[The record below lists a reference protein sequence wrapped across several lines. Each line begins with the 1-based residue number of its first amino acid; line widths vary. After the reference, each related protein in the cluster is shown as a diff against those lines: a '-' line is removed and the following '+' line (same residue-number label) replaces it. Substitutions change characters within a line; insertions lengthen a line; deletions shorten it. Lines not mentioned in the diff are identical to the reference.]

1 MTPYNPVTPSIVER
15 LAAIVGPQNL
25 IYADP
30 ERMLDYAHD
39 ESFENEHYMPE
50 VVVKPATAREVA
62 AIMRLANRELIP
74 VTPRGAGSGLSGGA
88 VPIFGGILLS
98 VGRMNRILEIDLK
111 NLVAVVEP
119 GVITNELSE
128 AVRAHGL
135 FYAGYPMSV
144 ELCYIGGNVAENA
157 GGGRAIKYGVT
168 GRYVLGLEVVLPT
181 GDIVQLGGKRLK
193 DVTGY
198 DLVHLMVGS
207 EGTLGIFTK
216 IILRLLPAPA
226 ASAVLLAPFD
236 DPYIAIHAVPRIIQQ
251 GHLIP
256 SAVEFMDY
264 AAMKLAYEYTQEK
277 LPHRAAR
284 ALLLVEVD
292 GYTAADVEAQ
302 LETLARLLNEAGAL
316 DIYVGNTPDLAR
328 KMWRPRQKIGDA
340 FSSLA
345 VEQLDED
352 MVVPLSEIPE
362 LLPKVEELAAR
373 HHMKP
378 FCFGHVADGN
388 MHLHTIAEPGVGRE
402 EWRAACRA
410 FLTELYT
417 LVVGLGG
424 TITGEHG
431 IGSKRAAYL
440 PIALDPTSIAL
451 HRRIKAA
458 FDPLN
463 ILNPGKIING
473 VTASGWTPGADR

>member
-1 MTPYNPVTPSIVER
+1 MSYNPVTPVIVEE

-25 IYADP
+25 IYAEP

-39 ESFENEHYMPE
+39 ESFASEHDYPPE
-50 VVVKPATAREVA
+50 VVVKPVSAAEIA
-62 AIMRLANRELIP
+62 AIMRLANRERIP

-88 VPIFGGILLS
+88 VAVCGGILLS
-98 VGRMNRILEIDLK
+98 VERMNRILELDLE

-168 GRYVLGLEVVLPT
+168 GRYVLGLEAVLPT
-181 GDIVQLGGKRLK
+181 GDIVQFGGKRLK

-226 ASAVLLAPFD
+226 ASAVLLAPFAD
-236 DPYIAIHAVPRIIQQ
+236 AYTAIHAVPRIIQQ
-251 GHLIP
+251 GRLVP
-256 SAVEFMDY
+256 SAVEFMDQ
-264 AAMKLAYEYTQEK
+264 AAMTLSYQFTQEK

-292 GYTAADVEAQ
+292 GYGPAEVEAQ
-302 LETLARLLNEAGAL
+302 GETLAQLLTEAGAL
-316 DIYVGNTPDLAR
+316 DIYIGNTPALAR
-328 KMWRPRQKIGDA
+328 KMWLPRQKIGEA
-340 FSSLA
+340 FSSLG
-345 VEQLDED
+345 VDQLDED
-352 MVVPLSEIPE
+352 MVVPLSEIPP
-362 LLPKVEELAAR
+362 LLPKLEALAAR
-373 HHMKP
+373 HAMQP

-388 MHLHTIAEPGVGRE
+388 MHLHTMAQPGISHE
-402 EWRAACRA
+402 TWRTACKA

-417 LVVGLGG
+417 LVVSLGG
-424 TITGEHG
+424 TISGEHG
-431 IGSKRAAYL
+431 IGVKRAPYL
-440 PIALDPTSIAL
+440 PIALDPTVIAL

-463 ILNPGKIING
+463 ILNPGKIF
-473 VTASGWTPGADR
+473 PD

>member
-1 MTPYNPVTPSIVER
+1 MSSYNPVTPTIVAQ
-15 LAAIVGPQNL
+15 LAAIVGPHNL
-25 IYADP
+25 IYDAP

-39 ESFENEHYMPE
+39 ESFATHGLHMPE
-50 VVVKPATAREVA
+50 VIVKPASAEEIS
-62 AIMRLANRELIP
+62 AIMRLANRERIP

-88 VPIFGGILLS
+88 VPLFGGILLS
-98 VGRMNRILEIDLK
+98 VERMNRILEIDLE

-128 AVRAHGL
+128 AVRPHGL

-157 GGGRAIKYGVT
+157 GGGRAVKYGVT

-181 GDIVQLGGKRLK
+181 GEIVSLGGKRLK

-226 ASAVLLAPFD
+226 ASAVLLAPFAD
-236 DPYIAIHAVPRIIQQ
+236 AHTAIHAVPRLIQQ
-251 GHLIP
+251 GHLVP
-256 SAVEFMDY
+256 AAVEFMDY
-264 AAMKLAYEYTQEK
+264 AAMQLAYAFTQER

-292 GYTAADVEAQ
+292 GYTAAEVEAQ
-302 LETLARLLNEAGAL
+302 CDALARLLSEAGAL
-316 DIYVGNTPDLAR
+316 DIYVGDTPPVAR
-328 KMWRPRQKIGDA
+328 KMWLPRQKIGDA
-340 FSSLA
+340 FSALG

-352 MVVPLSEIPE
+352 MVVPLSEIPG
-362 LLPKVEELAAR
+362 LLSRVEALAAR
-373 HHMKP
+373 HRMKP

-388 MHLHTIAEPGVGRE
+388 MHLHTMAEPGTPPA
-402 EWRAACRA
+402 EWQAACKA

-431 IGSKRAAYL
+431 IGFKRAAYL
-440 PIALDPTSIAL
+440 PIALDPAVIAL
-451 HRRIKAA
+451 QRRIKAA

-463 ILNPGKIING
+463 ILNPGKIFP
-473 VTASGWTPGADR
+473 AEADS

>member
-1 MTPYNPVTPSIVER
+1 MRSYNPVTSDIVAQ

-25 IYADP
+25 IFAEP
-30 ERMLDYAHD
+30 ERMVDYAHD
-39 ESFENEHYMPE
+39 ESFAREHDYVPE
-50 VVVKPATAREVA
+50 VVVKPTSAAEIS
-62 AIMRLANRELIP
+62 AIMQLANREGIP

-88 VPIFGGILLS
+88 VAVCGGILLS
-98 VGRMNRILEIDLK
+98 VERMNRILELDLE
-111 NLVAVVEP
+111 NLVVVVEP

-157 GGGRAIKYGVT
+157 GGGRAVKYGVT

-181 GDIVQLGGKRLK
+181 GEIVQFGGKRLK

-198 DLVHLMVGS
+198 DLTHLMVGS

-226 ASAVLLAPFD
+226 ASAVLLAPFAD
-236 DPYIAIHAVPRIIQQ
+236 AYTAIHAVPRIIQQ
-251 GHLIP
+251 GHLVP
-256 SAVEFMDY
+256 SAVEFMDQ
-264 AAMKLAYEYTQEK
+264 AAMTLSYQFTQEK

-284 ALLLVEVD
+284 ELLLVEVD
-292 GYTAADVEAQ
+292 GYGPAEVEAQ
-302 LETLARLLNEAGAL
+302 QETLAQLLIEAGAL
-316 DIYVGNTPDLAR
+316 DIYIGNTPALAR
-328 KMWRPRQKIGDA
+328 KMWLPRQKIGEA
-340 FSSLA
+340 FSSMG
-345 VEQLDED
+345 VDQLDED
-352 MVVPLSEIPE
+352 MVVPLSEIPP
-362 LLPKVEELAAR
+362 LLPKLEALAAR

-388 MHLHTIAEPGVGRE
+388 MHLHTMAEPGVSHAA
-402 EWRAACRA
+402 WRTACKA

-417 LVVGLGG
+417 LVVSLGG
-424 TITGEHG
+424 TISGEHG
-431 IGSKRAAYL
+431 IGSKRAPYL
-440 PIALDPTSIAL
+440 SIALDPTVIAL

-463 ILNPGKIING
+463 ILNPGKIFPDTTG
-473 VTASGWTPGADR
+473 D